1 MPYKLRK
8 APGKALYWVVG
19 EDGKRFSKD
28 PIPKDRAKA
37 QLRALYAAESKTG
50 GSSFQDAYNSA
61 MPDGELTGGALPLGQ
76 DVIWEVADS
85 SYKKESK
92 KTLGGGLTL
101 VEKTD
106 GLVLYTDGKD
116 TAFVG
121 VRGTR
126 PTDKDDLYADS
137 LIPRNL
143 LGTSPRYERDSGTL
157 REWHTKYPNLKEWFG
172 IGHSLGGALVDELIR
187 MGLVSEGFS
196 FNPAIQPR
204 DYTNRKHTRIYKEGD
219 PMYDLFGRS
228 DPNAVVVPRDEEGW
242 LYWVWR
248 HTFWGKLYDY
258 FASHKLGSLETE
270 TEIDGEGD
278 DVMLGGGRGDVDVEA
293 LFAALEGLVGGAFAP
308 KFLYD
313 TAETRTEKGA
323 RPRELIRDYQE
334 VERGLRALAHKNEEA
349 GDFLRAFGARVMAD
363 DVYEHR
369 TGQATDWGHDN
380 VAKKDFI
387 KAFRGSRP
395 DQIAEL
401 GTVNST
407 MAQYDLPNTREGRA
421 QAYRIAYAGE
431 APPRRAPAPVARVLP
446 VAEVRADVE
455 GEAQRAR
462 EDADRRRQEE
472 EARLRAEAERE
483 RARQADEEMR
493 RVAED
498 ARLAAERRV
507 RDENAREAEE
517 ARRAESLAQAEED
530 RVARAAEAAAVA
542 SRAAAIAEADAARRR
557 TAQLTLEAME
567 ETDEDT
573 LALNM
578 AAIIG
583 AAEKEQEPLVR
594 EVKRLQALVSSK
606 QFDTREEIDRTKL
619 ILRDPY
625 QYVKIR
631 VPLLGI
637 LSRKKGGD
645 LMVKSL
651 RTNPLAR
658 ADLLE
663 LVTSITK
670 ELKSL
675 PAEALGIEFDGVA
688 IDPRELPFVQA
699 AILVAHPTDP
709 SYDNLPLFLPPSLLS
724 KDLSNVQEALSRI
737 EGNVADKVAE
747 RERFMTVI
755 VPEREAAIQG
765 LRADIARTE
774 GLLADSRL
782 RVGQLTTQLDA
793 RIDSLRALKKE
804 AKKGAPAK
812 KKGKK
817 AGQGRQHKAF
827 PYSRPN
833 MTAAEKA
840 AERAKHYRDTV
851 KEARM
856 GKVKVARLYEG
867 DDLKEGEAKKRA
879 LEKSNPEKKLR
890 SVRGTVLEWTE
901 VQPAYLAPVV
911 EARGPKEFVP
921 KTTLPKAGSVRKPYV
936 GKKMKEAFMEA
947 VKGKAAKEQTNLF
960 NKAKRLYKAGGKSWE
975 AVMSTVVG

>member
-28 PIPKDRAKA
+28 PIPKDKAKA

-50 GSSFQDAYNSA
+50 GSSFQDAYNSGF
-61 MPDGELTGGALPLGQ
+61 PSTVTLDSLSGGAGGNDIISATDLLQMCRESYSLTSQ
-76 DVIWEVADS
+76 DRDPEPVGGKWEPIEVTR
-85 SYKKESK
+85 E
-92 KTLGGGLTL
+92 
-101 VEKTD
+101 
-106 GLVLYTDGKD
+106 LVLYNDRSPNYIL
-116 TAFVG
+116 A
-121 VRGTR
+121 VRGTKEVR
-126 PTDKDDLYADS
+126 DVLAWKPVIDNAVDQTSRYLDDLVVVRQWKKRH
-137 LIPRNL
+137 P
-143 LGTSPRYERDSGTL
+143 GTWYGT
-157 REWHTKYPNLKEWFG
+157 
-172 IGHSLGGALVDELIR
+172 GHSLGGAILDNLIAEELVGES
-187 MGLVSEGFS
+187 MS
-196 FNPAIQPR
+196 FNPAIEPEFVNNPL
-204 DYTNRKHTRIYKEGD
+204 NRRIYFQGD
-219 PMYDLFGRS
+219 PLLAIFGVS
-228 DPNAVVVPRDEEGW
+228 DPRKIVVSDPSPGW
-242 LYWVWR
+242 LGWITGIDKDA
-248 HTFWGKLYDY
+248 HKLSNFEGKLGDYDGIGNNA
-258 FASHKLGSLETE
+258 F
-270 TEIDGEGD
+270 
-278 DVMLGGGRGDVDVEA
+278 VGGGRGDVDVEA

-334 VERGLRALAHKNEEA
+334 VERGLRALAHKNEES

-369 TGQATDWGHDN
+369 TGQATDWGHNN

-387 KAFRGSRP
+387 KAFRGSRA

-455 GEAQRAR
+455 GEARRAR

-472 EARLRAEAERE
+472 EARLREAAEWE
-483 RARQADEEMR
+483 RARRAEEEMR
-493 RVAED
+493 RVVED
-498 ARLAAERRV
+498 TRLAAERRV
-507 RDENAREAEE
+507 RDEDAREAEE
-517 ARRAESLAQAEED
+517 ARRAESLAQAEEE

-542 SRAAAIAEADAARRR
+542 SRASAIAEADAARRR
-557 TAQLTLEAME
+557 TAQMTLEAME

-583 AAEKEQEPLVR
+583 AAETEQEPLVR
-594 EVKRLQALVSSK
+594 EMKRLQALVSNK
-606 QFDTREEIDRTKL
+606 QFELREEIDRTKL

-651 RTNPLAR
+651 RTKPLTR
-658 ADLLE
+658 ADLIE
-663 LVTSITK
+663 LRKSLAA
-670 ELKSL
+670 ELKGL

-688 IDPRELPFVQA
+688 IDPRELPFIEA

-709 SYDNLPLFLPPSLLS
+709 DYDSLPMFIPPTLLPKAL
-724 KDLSNVQEALSRI
+724 DNTQEALSRI
-737 EGNVADKVAE
+737 ETNVADKVAE
-747 RERFMTVI
+747 RERFLAVI
-755 VPEREAAIQG
+755 VPEREAPIRG
-765 LRADIARTE
+765 LQADIARTE
-774 GLLADSRL
+774 GLLAESRA

-804 AKKGAPAK
+804 AKKGGPAK

-827 PYSRPN
+827 PYSRAG
-833 MTAAEKA
+833 MSASEKA

-856 GKVKVARLYEG
+856 GKVKVTRLHEG
-867 DDLKEGEAKKRA
+867 DDVAEGEAKKRA

-911 EARGPKEFVP
+911 AARGPKEVVP